1 MVMEATIPFTDML
14 FSLNL
19 PVTKGTPMTTCFDSH
34 QRDSHG
40 KVGGVVEVVL
50 SYYRDLPYLGC
61 PERSLLH
68 VRRGFLAGAW
78 RRLPWV
84 ERASQGLCQNADPS
98 QTHQGSSSTQSC
110 LVQSGKSGVWSKCSS
125 SQVYSPVEKRE
136 QLAVFIAP
144 LSFPSCRLPVL
155 LSSQSWAFQKAPT

>member
-1 MVMEATIPFTDML
+1 
-14 FSLNL
+14 
-19 PVTKGTPMTTCFDSH
+19 MTTCFDSH
-34 QRDSHG
+34 QRDPHG
-40 KVGGVVEVVL
+40 KVDGVVEVIL

-61 PERSLLH
+61 PQRYLLH

-84 ERASQGLCQNADPS
+84 ERASQGLCQNAGPS

-136 QLAVFIAP
+136 QLDVFIAP
-144 LSFPSCRLPVL
+144 LSFPSCRLPML
-155 LSSQSWAFQKAPT
+155 LSVSVTDFPKSSHLNVVKLVSPRMHEYPKLFMKI